1 VLGARP
7 LVGAMTSL
15 YAIPAWLL
23 LALAIVLGAGI
34 AVAGHVAV
42 RRAFPTV
49 DFRTYNDV
57 GGIVLGVVGG
67 LFGVTLA
74 FIIAIVW
81 QEYDGTR
88 QRVAVEAAAATNLWH
103 TARGLPQPLGTEVR
117 GNLIV
122 YAKLMVDDE
131 WPAMRH
137 GGMSPQAEAL
147 LTRTFEDV
155 ARLRPRDSGSGNA
168 QAAALAY
175 LGALHDA
182 RHQRLADNDS
192 GVTPFEWTILL
203 IGAVVIVLLCY
214 LVGIANLRAQLL
226 MTAAV
231 AGMIAAMFV
240 LIFELDYPFRGELA
254 IEPAGWQEFLVT
266 NRSEV

>member
-1 VLGARP
+1 MA
-7 LVGAMTSL
+7 AL

-23 LALAIVLGAGI
+23 LALAIVVGAGL
-34 AVAGHVAV
+34 AVAGHIAV
-42 RRAFPTV
+42 RRAFRKV
-49 DFRTYNDV
+49 DFGAYNDV

-103 TARGLPQPLGTEVR
+103 TARGLPAPLGPQVR
-117 GNLIV
+117 RDLV
-122 YAKLMVDDE
+122 AYAKLMVDDE
-131 WPAMRH
+131 WPAMRN
-137 GGMSPQAEAL
+137 GGTSPQAETL

-155 ARLRPRDSGSGNA
+155 ARFRPRDSGAANA
-168 QAAALAY
+168 QSAALSY
-175 LGALHDA
+175 LGALHEA
-182 RHQRLADNDS
+182 RHQRLADNGN

-203 IGAVVIVLLCY
+203 IGAIVIVALCY
-214 LVGIANLRAQLL
+214 LVGIASFRTQLL

-231 AGMIAAMFV
+231 AGMIAAMFI
-240 LIFELDYPFRGELA
+240 LIFKLDYPFRGQLA
-254 IEPAGWQEFLVT
+254 VAPAEWQDFMT
-266 NRSEV
+266 ANRSEV